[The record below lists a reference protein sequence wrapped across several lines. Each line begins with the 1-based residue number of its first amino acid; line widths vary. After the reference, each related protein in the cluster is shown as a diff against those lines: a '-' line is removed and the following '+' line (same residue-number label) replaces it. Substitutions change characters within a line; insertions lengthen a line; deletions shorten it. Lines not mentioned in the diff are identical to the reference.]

1 MKKLRNF
8 IDTLK
13 SVNPT
18 ELGVKGYNDFVKEK
32 VDFEILTEMFF
43 TDVLSYVNEQ
53 IGDEGIKALD
63 KIIVRYD
70 SSDWEKAYKVFEN
83 VFGGYKRQGVF
94 KEKIFLKDVE
104 NALKVLKIDINN
116 NQELLQSI
124 QALLTYEGREIENP
138 KEAIKECLKG
148 NDDSLVLDEILAHIA
163 RQYFEWFYFDLDYCI
178 KNVIDFYSENNI
190 CIKKPIIHSFI
201 ARKDSQLNKL
211 NRDLHDLLL

>member
-32 VDFEILTEMFF
+32 VDLEILTEMFF
-43 TDVLSYVNEQ
+43 TDVISYVNEQ
-53 IGDEGIKALD
+53 IGEEGIKALD
-63 KIIVRYD
+63 KIIKRYE
-70 SSDWEKAYKVFEN
+70 SSDWEKAYRIFDDG
-83 VFGGYKRQGVF
+83 FGGYKREGVY
-94 KEKIFLKDVE
+94 KDRISIKDIN
-104 NALKVLKIDINN
+104 NALKTLKINVNN
-116 NQELLQSI
+116 NKELLQSI
-124 QALLTYEGREIENP
+124 EAILTYEGRESEDP

-163 RQYFEWFYFDLDYCI
+163 RQYFDWFYFDLNYCI
-178 KNVIDFYSENNI
+178 KMVIDFYSENNI

-201 ARKDSQLNKL
+201 SRKDSQLLKL

>member
-32 VDFEILTEMFF
+32 VDLEILTEMFF

-53 IGDEGIKALD
+53 IGEEGIKALD
-63 KIIVRYD
+63 KIIVRFD
-70 SSDWEKAYKVFEN
+70 SSDWEKAYKGFDN
-83 VFGGYKRQGVF
+83 CFGSYKREFNYKGRIVL
-94 KEKIFLKDVE
+94 EDIE
-104 NALKVLKIDINN
+104 NALKALKIDINK

-124 QALLTYEGREIENP
+124 QAILTYEGREIEDP
-138 KEAIKECLKG
+138 KEAIEEALKG
-148 NDDSLVLDEILAHIA
+148 NDDDVLVEILRHIA
-163 RQYFEWFYFDLDYCI
+163 RQYYDWFYLDLNYCI
-178 KNVIDFYSENNI
+178 KMVIDFYSENNI

>member
-32 VDFEILTEMFF
+32 VDLEILTEMFF

-53 IGDEGIKALD
+53 IGEEGIKALD
-63 KIIVRYD
+63 KIIVRFVD
-70 SSDWEKAYKVFEN
+70 SDWEKAYKGFDSG
-83 VFGGYKRQGVF
+83 FDGYKREFNYKGR
-94 KEKIFLKDVE
+94 IALKDVE
-104 NALKVLKIDINN
+104 NALKSLKIDINN

-124 QALLTYEGREIENP
+124 QAILTYEGREIENP
-138 KEAIKECLKG
+138 KKAIKECLKG
-148 NDDSLVLDEILAHIA
+148 NDDSIVLDEILRHIA
-163 RQYFEWFYFDLDYCI
+163 RQYYDWFYLDLNYCI
-178 KNVIDFYSENNI
+178 KMVIDIYSENNI

>member
-32 VDFEILTEMFF
+32 VDLEILTEMFF

-63 KIIVRYD
+63 KIIVRF
-70 SSDWEKAYKVFEN
+70 SSTDWEKAYKGFEN
-83 VFGGYKRQGVF
+83 GIGSYKREGVY
-94 KEKIFLKDVE
+94 KDRIALKDIN

-116 NQELLQSI
+116 KELLQGVEAI
-124 QALLTYEGREIENP
+124 LTYEGREIEEP

-163 RQYFEWFYFDLDYCI
+163 RKYFDWFYFDLNYCI
-178 KNVIDFYSENNI
+178 KMVIDFYSENNI
-190 CIKKPIIHSFI
+190 CIKKSIIHSFI

>member
-32 VDFEILTEMFF
+32 VDLEILTEMFF

-53 IGDEGIKALD
+53 IGEEGIKALD
-63 KIIVRYD
+63 KIIVRFVD
-70 SSDWEKAYKVFEN
+70 SDWEKAYKGFDN
-83 VFGGYKRQGVF
+83 CFGSYKREFNYKGR
-94 KEKIFLKDVE
+94 IALKDVE
-104 NALKVLKIDINN
+104 NALKSLKIDINK
-116 NQELLQSI
+116 NQELLL
-124 QALLTYEGREIENP
+124 AVEATLTYEGREIEDP
-138 KEAIKECLKG
+138 KKAIKECLKG
-148 NDDSLVLDEILAHIA
+148 SGDSLVLDEILRHIA
-163 RQYFEWFYFDLDYCI
+163 RQYYDWFYLDLNYCI
-178 KNVIDFYSENNI
+178 KMVIDFYSENNI

>member
-13 SVNPT
+13 SANPT
-18 ELGVKGYNDFVKEK
+18 ELGVKGYNDFVKENI
-32 VDFEILTEMFF
+32 DLEILTEMFF

-63 KIIVRYD
+63 KIIKRFET
-70 SSDWEKAYKVFEN
+70 SDWEKAYKGFEN
-83 VFGGYKRQGVF
+83 GIGSYKREGVY
-94 KEKIFLKDVE
+94 KDRISIKDIN
-104 NALKVLKIDINN
+104 NALKTLKINVNN
-116 NQELLQSI
+116 NKELLQSI
-124 QALLTYEGREIENP
+124 EAILTYEGREIENP

-163 RQYFEWFYFDLDYCI
+163 RQYFDWFYFDLNYCI
-178 KNVIDFYSENNI
+178 KMVIDFYTEKNI
-190 CIKKPIIHSFI
+190 CIKRPIIHSFI
-201 ARKDSQLNKL
+201 SRKDSQLLKL

>member
-18 ELGVKGYNDFVKEK
+18 ELGVKGYNDFIKEK
-32 VDFEILTEMFF
+32 VDLEILTEMFF

-53 IGDEGIKALD
+53 IGEEGIKALD
-63 KIIVRYD
+63 KIIVRYVD
-70 SSDWEKAYKVFEN
+70 SDWEKAYKGFDSG
-83 VFGGYKRQGVF
+83 FGSFKRQGVF
-94 KEKIFLKDVE
+94 KEKIFLKDVK
-104 NALKVLKIDINN
+104 NALKSLKIDVNT

-124 QALLTYEGREIENP
+124 QAILTYEGREIENP

-148 NDDSLVLDEILAHIA
+148 NDDSIVLDEILRHIA
-163 RQYFEWFYFDLDYCI
+163 RQYFEWFYLDLNYCI
-178 KNVIDFYSENNI
+178 KMVIDFYTENNI

-211 NRDLHDLLL
+211 NQNLHNLLL

>member
-18 ELGVKGYNDFVKEK
+18 ELGVKGYNDFVKE
-32 VDFEILTEMFF
+32 VDLEILTEMFF

-53 IGDEGIKALD
+53 IGEEGIKALD
-63 KIIVRYD
+63 KIIVRYVD
-70 SSDWEKAYKVFEN
+70 SDWEKAYKGFD
-83 VFGGYKRQGVF
+83 GGFSSFKRQGVF
-94 KEKIFLKDVE
+94 KEKISLKDVE
-104 NALKVLKIDINN
+104 NALKSLKIDIN

-124 QALLTYEGREIENP
+124 QAILTYQNREIENP

-148 NDDSLVLDEILAHIA
+148 NDDSVVLDEILRHIA
-163 RQYFEWFYFDLDYCI
+163 RQYFDWFHLDLDYCI
-178 KNVIDFYSENNI
+178 KNIIDFYTENNI
-190 CIKKPIIHSFI
+190 CIKRPIIHSFI

>member
-32 VDFEILTEMFF
+32 VDLEILTEMLFQ
-43 TDVLSYVNEQ
+43 DVLSYVNEQ
-53 IGDEGIKALD
+53 IGEEGIKALD
-63 KIIVRYD
+63 KIIKRYE
-70 SSDWEKAYKVFEN
+70 SSDWEKAYKVFN
-83 VFGGYKRQGVF
+83 DGFGSFKRKGVYKER
-94 KEKIFLKDVE
+94 IALKDVE
-104 NALKVLKIDINN
+104 NALKALKNDINN
-116 NQELLQSI
+116 DQTLFQSI
-124 QALLTYEGREIENP
+124 EAILTYEGRENENP

-178 KNVIDFYSENNI
+178 KMVIDFYTEKNI

-201 ARKDSQLNKL
+201 ARKDSQLLKL

>member
-8 IDTLK
+8 IETLK

-32 VDFEILTEMFF
+32 VDLEILTEMFF

-63 KIIVRYD
+63 KIIVRYVD
-70 SSDWEKAYKVFEN
+70 SDWEKAYKGFDN
-83 VFGGYKRQGVF
+83 CFGSYKREFNYKGR
-94 KEKIFLKDVE
+94 IALKDVK
-104 NALKVLKIDINN
+104 NALKSLKIDVNR
-116 NQELLQSI
+116 NQELLLAVEAI
-124 QALLTYEGREIENP
+124 LTYEGREIENP
-138 KEAIKECLKG
+138 KKAIKECLKG
-148 NDDSLVLDEILAHIA
+148 NDDSIVLDEILSHIA
-163 RQYFEWFYFDLDYCI
+163 RQYYDWFYLDLNYCI
-178 KNVIDFYSENNI
+178 KMVIGFYSENNI

-201 ARKDSQLNKL
+201 AKKDSQLNKL

>member
-32 VDFEILTEMFF
+32 VDLEILTEMFF

-53 IGDEGIKALD
+53 IGEEGIKALD
-63 KIIVRYD
+63 KIIVRYVD
-70 SSDWEKAYKVFEN
+70 SDWEKVYKGFDGG
-83 VFGGYKRQGVF
+83 FGSFKRQGVF
-94 KEKIFLKDVE
+94 KEKISLKDVE
-104 NALKVLKIDINN
+104 NALKSLKIDVN

-124 QALLTYEGREIENP
+124 QAILTYEGREIENP

-148 NDDSLVLDEILAHIA
+148 NDDSIVLDEILAHIA
-163 RQYFEWFYFDLDYCI
+163 RQYFDWFHFDLDYCI
-178 KNVIDFYSENNI
+178 KNIIDFYSENNI

>member
-32 VDFEILTEMFF
+32 VDLEILTEMFF

-53 IGDEGIKALD
+53 IGEEGIKALD
-63 KIIVRYD
+63 KIIVRFVD
-70 SSDWEKAYKVFEN
+70 SDWEKAYKGFDSG
-83 VFGGYKRQGVF
+83 FDGYKREFNYKGR
-94 KEKIFLKDVE
+94 IALKDVE
-104 NALKVLKIDINN
+104 NALKSLKIDINN

-124 QALLTYEGREIENP
+124 QAILTYEGREIENP
-138 KEAIKECLKG
+138 KKAIKECLKG
-148 NDDSLVLDEILAHIA
+148 NDDSIVLDEILRHIA
-163 RQYFEWFYFDLDYCI
+163 RQYYDWFYLDLNYCI
-178 KNVIDFYSENNI
+178 KMVIDIYSENNI
-190 CIKKPIIHSFI
+190 CIKKPTIHSFI

>member
-32 VDFEILTEMFF
+32 VDLEILTEMFF

-53 IGDEGIKALD
+53 IGEEGIKALD
-63 KIIVRYD
+63 KIIVRFVD
-70 SSDWEKAYKVFEN
+70 SDWEKAYKVFN
-83 VFGGYKRQGVF
+83 DGFGSFKRKGVYKER
-94 KEKIFLKDVE
+94 IALKDVE
-104 NALKVLKIDINN
+104 NALKALKIDINN
-116 NQELLQSI
+116 QTLFQSI
-124 QALLTYEGREIENP
+124 EAILTYEGRENENP

-163 RQYFEWFYFDLDYCI
+163 RQYFEGFYFDLDYCI
-178 KNVIDFYSENNI
+178 KMVIDIYTENNI
-190 CIKKPIIHSFI
+190 CIKRPIIHSFI

-211 NRDLHDLLL
+211 NQDLHDLL

>member
-1 MKKLRNF
+1 MKKIRNF

-32 VDFEILTEMFF
+32 VDLEILTEMFF

-53 IGDEGIKALD
+53 IGEDGIKALD
-63 KIIVRYD
+63 KIIVRFNN
-70 SSDWEKAYKVFEN
+70 SDWEKAYKGFDGVFDS
-83 VFGGYKRQGVF
+83 FKRQVVF
-94 KEKIFLKDVE
+94 KEKISLKDVE
-104 NALKVLKIDINN
+104 NALKSLKIDVN
-116 NQELLQSI
+116 NQELLQGI
-124 QALLTYEGREIENP
+124 QGILTYEGVEVENP
-138 KEAIKECLKG
+138 KETIKECLKG
-148 NDDSLVLDEILAHIA
+148 NDDSIVLDEILAHIA

-178 KNVIDFYSENNI
+178 KTIIDIYSENNI

-201 ARKDSQLNKL
+201 ARKDNQLNKL

>member
-18 ELGVKGYNDFVKEK
+18 ELGVKGYNDFVKENI
-32 VDFEILTEMFF
+32 DLEILTEMFF

-63 KIIVRYD
+63 KIIKRFD
-70 SSDWEKAYKVFEN
+70 TSDWEKAYRIFDDS
-83 VFGGYKRQGVF
+83 FGGYKREGVY
-94 KEKIFLKDVE
+94 KDRIALKDIN
-104 NALKVLKIDINN
+104 NALKTLKIDINN
-116 NQELLQSI
+116 QTLLQSI
-124 QALLTYEGREIENP
+124 EAILTYEGREIEDP
-138 KEAIKECLKG
+138 KEVIKECLKG

-163 RQYFEWFYFDLDYCI
+163 RQYFDWFYFDLNYCI
-178 KNVIDFYSENNI
+178 KMVIDFYTENNI
-190 CIKKPIIHSFI
+190 CIKRPIIHSFI
-201 ARKDSQLNKL
+201 ARKDGQLNKL

>member
-32 VDFEILTEMFF
+32 VDLEILTEIFF

-53 IGDEGIKALD
+53 IGEEGIKALD
-63 KIIVRYD
+63 KIIVRFD
-70 SSDWEKAYKVFEN
+70 SSDWEKAYKGFDN
-83 VFGGYKRQGVF
+83 CFGSYKREFNYKGRIVL
-94 KEKIFLKDVE
+94 EDIE
-104 NALKVLKIDINN
+104 NALKALKIDINK

-124 QALLTYEGREIENP
+124 QAILTYEGREIEDP
-138 KEAIKECLKG
+138 KEAIEEALKG
-148 NDDSLVLDEILAHIA
+148 NDDDVLVEILRHIA
-163 RQYFEWFYFDLDYCI
+163 RQYYDWFYLDLNYCI

>member
-32 VDFEILTEMFF
+32 IDLEILTEMFF

-63 KIIVRYD
+63 KIIVRFD
-70 SSDWEKAYKVFEN
+70 SSDWEKAYKVFDDG
-83 VFGGYKRQGVF
+83 FSSYKRQGVF
-94 KEKIFLKDVE
+94 KDKISLKDVE
-104 NALKVLKIDINN
+104 NALKILKIDINN
-116 NQELLQSI
+116 NQELLQAVEAI
-124 QALLTYEGREIENP
+124 LTYEGREIEEP

-148 NDDSLVLDEILAHIA
+148 NDDSIVLDEILRHIA

-178 KNVIDFYSENNI
+178 KKVVDFYSENNI

>member
-32 VDFEILTEMFF
+32 VDLEILTEMFF

-70 SSDWEKAYKVFEN
+70 SSDWEKAYN
-83 VFGGYKRQGVF
+83 VFQNGFGSFKRQGVF
-94 KEKIFLKDVE
+94 KEKISLKDVE
-104 NALKVLKIDINN
+104 KALKALKIDINN

-124 QALLTYEGREIENP
+124 QAILTYEGREIEEP

-178 KNVIDFYSENNI
+178 KNIIDFYSENNI

-201 ARKDSQLNKL
+201 AKKDSQLNKL

>member
-32 VDFEILTEMFF
+32 VDLEILTEMFF

-53 IGDEGIKALD
+53 IGEEGIKALD
-63 KIIVRYD
+63 KIIVRFVD
-70 SSDWEKAYKVFEN
+70 SDWEKAYKGFDN
-83 VFGGYKRQGVF
+83 CFGSYKREFNYKGR
-94 KEKIFLKDVE
+94 IALKDVE
-104 NALKVLKIDINN
+104 NALKSLKIDMNK
-116 NQELLQSI
+116 NQELLL
-124 QALLTYEGREIENP
+124 AVEATLTYEGREIEDP
-138 KEAIKECLKG
+138 KKAIKECLKG
-148 NDDSLVLDEILAHIA
+148 SGDSLVLDEILRHIA
-163 RQYFEWFYFDLDYCI
+163 RQYYDWFYLDLNYCI
-178 KNVIDFYSENNI
+178 KMVIDFYSENNI

>member
-32 VDFEILTEMFF
+32 VDLEILTEMFF

-53 IGDEGIKALD
+53 IGEEGIKALD
-63 KIIVRYD
+63 KIIVRFD
-70 SSDWEKAYKVFEN
+70 SSDWEKAYKGFDN
-83 VFGGYKRQGVF
+83 CFGSYKREFNYKGRIVL
-94 KEKIFLKDVE
+94 EDIE
-104 NALKVLKIDINN
+104 NALKALKIDINK

-124 QALLTYEGREIENP
+124 QAILTYEGREIEDP
-138 KEAIKECLKG
+138 KEAIEEALKG
-148 NDDSLVLDEILAHIA
+148 NDDDVLVEILRHIA
-163 RQYFEWFYFDLDYCI
+163 RQYYDWFYLDLNYCI

>member
-32 VDFEILTEMFF
+32 VDLEILTEMFF

-53 IGDEGIKALD
+53 IGEEGIKALD
-63 KIIVRYD
+63 KIIVRYVD
-70 SSDWEKAYKVFEN
+70 SDWEKAYKGFDN
-83 VFGGYKRQGVF
+83 CFGSYKREF
-94 KEKIFLKDVE
+94 NYKERIALKDVE
-104 NALKVLKIDINN
+104 NALKALKIDINK

-124 QALLTYEGREIENP
+124 QAILTYEGQDDTNP

-148 NDDSLVLDEILAHIA
+148 NDDSIVLDEVLRHIA
-163 RQYFEWFYFDLDYCI
+163 RQYYDWFYLDLNYCI
-178 KNVIDFYSENNI
+178 KMVIDFYSENNI

>member
-8 IDTLK
+8 INTLK

-32 VDFEILTEMFF
+32 VDLEILTEMFF

-63 KIIVRYD
+63 KIIVRFG
-70 SSDWEKAYKVFEN
+70 SADWEKAYKGFEN
-83 VFGGYKRQGVF
+83 GIGSYKREGVY
-94 KEKIFLKDVE
+94 KDRIALKDIN

-116 NQELLQSI
+116 KELLQGVEAI
-124 QALLTYEGREIENP
+124 LTYEGREIEEP
-138 KEAIKECLKG
+138 KEVIKECLKG

-163 RQYFEWFYFDLDYCI
+163 RKYFDWFYFDLNYCI
-178 KNVIDFYSENNI
+178 KMVIDFYSENNI
-190 CIKKPIIHSFI
+190 CIKKSIIHSFI

>member
-32 VDFEILTEMFF
+32 VDLEILTEMFF

-63 KIIVRYD
+63 KIIVRFD
-70 SSDWEKAYKVFEN
+70 SSDWEKAYKGFDN
-83 VFGGYKRQGVF
+83 CFGSYKREFNYKGRIVL
-94 KEKIFLKDVE
+94 EDIE
-104 NALKVLKIDINN
+104 NALKALKIDINK

-124 QALLTYEGREIENP
+124 QAILTYEGREIEDP
-138 KEAIKECLKG
+138 KEAIEEALKG
-148 NDDSLVLDEILAHIA
+148 NDDDVLVEILRHIA
-163 RQYFEWFYFDLDYCI
+163 RQYYDWFYLDLNYCI

>member
-32 VDFEILTEMFF
+32 VDLEILTEMFF

-63 KIIVRYD
+63 KIIVRFD
-70 SSDWEKAYKVFEN
+70 SSDWEKAYKGFDN
-83 VFGGYKRQGVF
+83 CFGSYKREFNYKGRIVL
-94 KEKIFLKDVE
+94 EDIE
-104 NALKVLKIDINN
+104 NALKALKIDINK

-124 QALLTYEGREIENP
+124 QAILTYEGREIEDP
-138 KEAIKECLKG
+138 KEAIEEALKG
-148 NDDSLVLDEILAHIA
+148 NDDDVLVEILRHIA
-163 RQYFEWFYFDLDYCI
+163 RQYYDWFYLDLNYCI
-178 KNVIDFYSENNI
+178 KMVIDFYSENNI

>member
-32 VDFEILTEMFF
+32 VDLEILTEMFF

-53 IGDEGIKALD
+53 IGEKGIKALD
-63 KIIVRYD
+63 KIIVRFD
-70 SSDWEKAYKVFEN
+70 SSDWEKAYKGFDYG
-83 VFGGYKRQGVF
+83 FGSLKRQGVF
-94 KEKIFLKDVE
+94 KEKISLKDVE
-104 NALKVLKIDINN
+104 NALKSLKIDVNT

-124 QALLTYEGREIENP
+124 QAILTYEGREIEEP

-148 NDDSLVLDEILAHIA
+148 NDDSMVLDEILTHIA

>member
-8 IDTLK
+8 IDTIK
-13 SVNPT
+13 SVDPT

-32 VDFEILTEMFF
+32 VDLEILTEMFF

-53 IGDEGIKALD
+53 LGEEAIKALD
-63 KIIVRYD
+63 KIIVRFE
-70 SSDWEKAYKVFEN
+70 SSDWEKAYKGFDSG
-83 VFGGYKRQGVF
+83 FGSYKREF
-94 KEKIFLKDVE
+94 IYKERIALKDIK
-104 NALKVLKIDINN
+104 NALKALKIDINKN
-116 NQELLQSI
+116 KELLQSI
-124 QALLTYEGREIENP
+124 QAILTYEGREIENP
-138 KEAIKECLKG
+138 KEAIKECLKW
-148 NDDSLVLDEILAHIA
+148 NDDPLVLDEILAYIA
-163 RQYFEWFYFDLDYCI
+163 RQYFEWFYFDLNYCI